1 MADQENKTVNKQ
13 QVMHDLLEFGRKNG
27 KITMKEINNAIDELE
42 LDPEQQ
48 DKFYAALDKMGV
60 EIAVEDDDLADK
72 LFEIVSANYSE
83 DGAEDEE

>member
-60 EIAVEDDDLADK
+60 EIAV
-72 LFEIVSANYSE
+72 VSRVAVMTHV
-83 DGAEDEE
+83 